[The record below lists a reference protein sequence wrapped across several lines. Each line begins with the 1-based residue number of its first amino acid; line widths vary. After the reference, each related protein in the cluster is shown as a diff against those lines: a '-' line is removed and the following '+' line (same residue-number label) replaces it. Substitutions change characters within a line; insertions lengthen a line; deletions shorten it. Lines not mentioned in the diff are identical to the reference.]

1 MSLLEEKTPES
12 LSIPSLSPRGKA
24 MWGQREKA
32 VRIYKTGGE
41 VSPETTTTLILDFQ
55 TSRNN
60 DLILGFRCLQ
70 ESTILNLQKEKEGF
84 PGDAVVKI
92 RLPMQEGDARVM
104 HSILGLEISPRV
116 GDGNLLQHSCL
127 ENPKNR
133 GAWQTS
139 PWGHKDLDTTEQLSP
154 HTHTQREGIQGM
166 CFVSYYL

>member
-1 MSLLEEKTPES
+1 MSLLEKKTPES

-32 VRIYKTGGE
+32 VRIYTTGGE

-60 DLILGFRCLQ
+60 DLILEFRCLQ

-104 HSILGLEISPRV
+104 R
-116 GDGNLLQHSCL
+116 
-127 ENPKNR
+127 
-133 GAWQTS
+133 
-139 PWGHKDLDTTEQLSP
+139 
-154 HTHTQREGIQGM
+154 
-166 CFVSYYL
+166 

>member
-104 HSILGLEISPRV
+104 RLILGLEISPGV
-116 GDGNLLQHSCL
+116 GDGNSLQHSCL
-127 ENPKNR
+127 ENPKNW
-133 GAWQTS
+133 GAWQTTVHEAIKIWTQ
-139 PWGHKDLDTTEQLSP
+139 PNNWA
-154 HTHTQREGIQGM
+154 HTHTHTKRRNTRDVF
-166 CFVSYYL
+166 C